1 MTSATLAAAPA
12 RSDKMPSSI
21 PYIVVNEFAE
31 RFCFYG
37 INAILVAYMIDFLKF
52 GDAKAATWQALFKS
66 GAYFFPLL
74 GAMVSDIFLAK
85 FRTIISFS
93 MVYVAGCFTIAF
105 GGASEGM
112 LILGMFLVA
121 FGTGGI
127 KPCVSTNVGDQFT
140 SANSHLI
147 ERAFSYFYIAI
158 NAGSSF
164 SIYFC
169 PAWLA
174 DPELG
179 PKIAFGVPGALMA
192 FATFVFWRG
201 RRRFAVVPAAM
212 SNPGMALVGFFLAF
226 FAVLGFTG
234 VVFMASRESAMLKPF
249 AILIAT
255 ITLLGSFA
263 GVAALVLG
271 TNLKS
276 RLPPELRVWLER
288 SLTGDGLKI
297 VGKLLGLYLFVAF
310 FWSLWDQSNGNSWT
324 IQAQSALM
332 DKRLFGFL
340 AGAPDAVFQGLL
352 VVLTL
357 ALAAVLAVVLR
368 FLIPFF
374 GELLFA
380 RGTQEFKANKL
391 TNAAAVLL
399 AIAAAGYFAWLNWA
413 SITRLAEYQMLPA
426 QVQVVNGIFIL
437 LLVPIFTFG
446 IYPLLGKFFEVTP
459 LRKIGIGFFVVAA
472 SFVIVAWIEQRIQDG
487 FTVSMWWQIAA
498 YGVLTA
504 AEVLVSITAL
514 EYSYKQAP
522 LYMKSFIMALFLL
535 STSVGNA
542 FTAAVNS
549 IMVKPLT
556 VTAVQAGEQTWVTL
570 PSANEFVTGQKIDF
584 AGELGV
590 SVVSQDG
597 KTEPLAG
604 TFLVGEVDAAQSRVR
619 LLDKVNRQPVNSVG
633 LFDGAKADVSTY
645 SLVGP
650 VYFLFFSGL
659 MAAAAVLFIFYAMW
673 FKETT
678 FVREEEKTA

>member
-1 MTSATLAAAPA
+1 MSTATLGAAPVA
-12 RSDKMPSSI
+12 RSDKMPTSI

-158 NAGSSF
+158 NAGSSI

-169 PAWLA
+169 PVWLA
-174 DPELG
+174 DPNLG
-179 PKIAFGVPGALMA
+179 PKIAFGVPGAMMA
-192 FATFVFWRG
+192 LATFVFWLG
-201 RRRFAVVPAAM
+201 RKKFAVVPAAM
-212 SNPGMALVGFFLAF
+212 SKPGLALVGFFAVF
-226 FAVLGFTG
+226 FAVLAFTG
-234 VVFMASRESAMLKPF
+234 FVFMASRESALLKPF

-255 ITLLGSFA
+255 GTLLGTL
-263 GVAALVLG
+263 ALVA
-271 TNLKS
+271 TAFLKTGL
-276 RLPPELRVWLER
+276 RNVLPAELRAWLER
-288 SLTGDGLKI
+288 SLTGEGLRI
-297 VGKLLGLYLFVAF
+297 VGKLLGLYVFVAF

-340 AGAPDAVFQGLL
+340 EGIPMFAG
-352 VVLTL
+352 
-357 ALAAVLAVVLR
+357 LAAY
-368 FLIPFF
+368 
-374 GELLFA
+374 E
-380 RGTQEFKANKL
+380 
-391 TNAAAVLL
+391 
-399 AIAAAGYFAWLNWA
+399 
-413 SITRLAEYQMLPA
+413 MLPA
-426 QVQVVNGIFIL
+426 QVQVVNGLFIL
-437 LLVPIFTFG
+437 ILVPIFTFG

-472 SFVIVAWIEQRIQDG
+472 SFLIVAWIEARIQSG
-487 FTVSMWWQIAA
+487 QSVSMWWQISA
-498 YGVLTA
+498 YAVLTA

-549 IMVKPLT
+549 IMIEPIQA
-556 VTAVQAGEQTWVTL
+556 TAIQAGSETWVTL
-570 PSANEFVTGQKIDF
+570 PNAGEFVTGQKIDF
-584 AGELGV
+584 AGEMGV
-590 SVVSQDG
+590 SVVGKDG

-604 TFLVGEVDAAQSRVR
+604 TFLVGEVDTAANRVR
-619 LLDKVNRQPVNSVG
+619 LLDKVYRQPVNSVG
-633 LFDGAKADVSTY
+633 LFDGAKAEVSTY

-650 VYFLFFSGL
+650 VYFLFFSAL
-659 MAAAAVLFIFYAMW
+659 MAAAAVLFIFYALW

-678 FVREEEKTA
+678 FVREDEKS